1 MTAIARAFQ
10 VELALRHGRLA
21 DALHLSDQAEF
32 NRTSLIWFLYV
43 PQFTEVKLLLAKGEP
58 KSLAE
63 AGAKLDKLEEFL
75 RANHRKFLLIGL
87 LALKALC
94 LHAQGRSHRASE
106 ALTEALTL
114 AERNGAIRNFID
126 LGEPMADLISG
137 IRDQSIDAGLIV
149 FCEQILA
156 GFRTSIPVSHDLEQ
170 AEMVES
176 LTERELQTLRLLATE
191 LDTSEIA
198 EQLVVTVSTVRTHAK
213 SIYSKLDAHS
223 RFEAVNRAQSLGII

>member
-1 MTAIARAFQ
+1 MKVLVVI
-10 VELALRHGRLA
+10 
-21 DALHLSDQAEF
+21 
-32 NRTSLIWFLYV
+32 LI
-43 PQFTEVKLLLAKGEP
+43 
-58 KSLAE
+58 
-63 AGAKLDKLEEFL
+63 D
-75 RANHRKFLLIGL
+75 L
-87 LALKALC
+87 LALQALRFS
-94 LHAQGRSHRASE
+94 AQDKKRRASV
-106 ALTEALTL
+106 ALTEALAL

-213 SIYSKLDAHS
+213 SIYGKLDAHS
-223 RFEAVNRAQSLGII
+223 RFEAVSRAQSLGII